1 MTDTDT
7 PQPSDRA
14 LAMRIW
20 RDFLRPR
27 WKGLAVAILSAAIV
41 AKLSVTLADLVGPAI
56 DQLITHPKPGALLA
70 IPLTILV
77 LALARGF
84 FQVVQAKL
92 INRIGNRV
100 VGDMQVRLFGRLI
113 RADLA
118 RLRGAHSGSYV
129 SSVLYDAGLIRE
141 AATSGIV
148 NYVREGLTIIWA
160 FWNLFHIDPILAAGV
175 LIIAPLAALIMRNFS
190 KRTTKAA
197 KGAMSETSNLSTA
210 IMESLDGVK
219 IVKMENREAYEVS
232 RVETV
237 VERRQRHLIKGSNA
251 RALAAPATET
261 FTQIVVAAIFLYAGW
276 RALAGVITLGP
287 ITLQPITAGDFLKF
301 LTTLLLATQS
311 LRQVAN
317 LQTVF
322 SEGFTAARR
331 LFDALDVAPTIV
343 DPIDAK
349 PLPAGDSTIALENV
363 SFSYGGEI
371 AALTQV
377 SITARRGET
386 VALVG
391 PSGGGKS
398 SILNLIPRFYDVTSG
413 AVSIDGHDVRSV
425 TIASLRDRIA
435 LVTQE
440 PFLFDDTI
448 RANIA
453 YARPDATDAEI
464 MAAAEQAAAHD
475 FIRALPSGYDTGVG
489 EAGARLSGGQ
499 RQRIAIA
506 RAFLKDAPILLLDE
520 ATSAL
525 DTESEAQVQA
535 ALERLM
541 AGRTTILIAHR
552 LSTVKGADRIYV
564 IDKGQVVET
573 GTHAELVRQKGLYAR
588 LAKAQDLDHLPETT
602 A

>member
-1 MTDTDT
+1 MTDAAE
-7 PQPSDRA
+7 PQASNRA
-14 LAMRIW
+14 LAARIW
-20 RDFLRPR
+20 RDYLKPR
-27 WKGLAVAILSAAIV
+27 WKGLAVAMLSAAIV
-41 AKLSVTLADLVGPAI
+41 AALSASLAKVVNPAV
-56 DQLITHPKPGALLA
+56 DQLITHPRPDALVR
-70 IPLTILV
+70 IPLLI
-77 LALARGF
+77 AAIAIARGL
-84 FQVVQAKL
+84 FQVVQTTF
-92 INRIGNRV
+92 INRIGNGV
-100 VGDMQVRLFGRLI
+100 VGDVQVRLFGKLI
-113 RADLA
+113 RSDLA

-129 SSVLYDAGLIRE
+129 SSVLYDATLIRE
-141 AATSGIV
+141 AATSGLV
-148 NYVREGLTIIWA
+148 NYTREFLTVIGA
-160 FWNLFHIDPILAAGV
+160 LVVMFQLDPILAAGV
-175 LIIAPLAALIMRNFS
+175 LVIAPAASLIMRRFS
-190 KRTTKAA
+190 KKTTKAA
-197 KGAMSETSNLSTA
+197 KGAMGETSNLSTA

-219 IVKMENREAYEVS
+219 IVKMENREAYEEG
-232 RVETV
+232 RVATV

-251 RALAAPATET
+251 KAMAAPATET
-261 FTQIVVAAIFLYAGW
+261 FATLITAAVFVYAGW
-276 RALAGVITLGP
+276 RASTGG
-287 ITLQPITAGDFLKF
+287 ITAGAFLSF
-301 LTTLLLATQS
+301 LIALGIASQS

-331 LFDALDVAPTIV
+331 LFAALDIEPTIV
-343 DPIDAK
+343 DPADARL
-349 PLPAGDSTIALENV
+349 LPAGDGVIALENV
-363 SFSYGGEI
+363 SFSYGGDV
-371 AALTQV
+371 AALSNV

-398 SILNLIPRFYDVTSG
+398 SILNLIPRFYDVTGG
-413 AVSIDGHDVRSV
+413 AVTIDGHDVRSV
-425 TIASLRDRIA
+425 TLASLRDRIA

-440 PFLFDDTI
+440 PFLFDDSI

-453 YARPDATDAEI
+453 YARPDATDAQI
-464 MAAAEQAAAHD
+464 QAAARQAAAHD
-475 FIRALPSGYDTGVG
+475 FISALPGGYDTGVG

-506 RAFLKDAPILLLDE
+506 RAFLKNAPILLLDE

-573 GTHAELVRQKGLYAR
+573 GTHAELVRLKGLYAR
-588 LAKAQDLDHLPETT
+588 LAKAQDLDHLPSDGQEETT